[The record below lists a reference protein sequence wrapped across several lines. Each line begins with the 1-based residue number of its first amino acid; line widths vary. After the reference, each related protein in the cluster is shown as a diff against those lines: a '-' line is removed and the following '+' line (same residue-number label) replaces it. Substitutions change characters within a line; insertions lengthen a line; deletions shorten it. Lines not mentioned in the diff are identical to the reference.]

1 MVPVQALCFLERAP
15 ENSIRKIDS
24 REAVRR
30 VFTQI
35 MRSTDRAVMEE
46 ILAMLDSFLS
56 SVPVYVL
63 RCNISEGAVKAAY
76 DAMRPRVPG
85 ADKG

>member
-1 MVPVQALCFLERAP
+1 
-15 ENSIRKIDS
+15 
-24 REAVRR
+24 
-30 VFTQI
+30 
-35 MRSTDRAVMEE
+35 MRSADRTVMEE

-63 RCNISEGAVKAAY
+63 RCNISEDAVKAAY
-76 DAMRPRVPG
+76 DAMRPLVPG